1 MSKLIILITD
11 GEDQTGQALQAAKEA
26 REVGV
31 KVFTIGI
38 GKEIGAPLPNPGK
51 TGGFLKNEEGQVILT
66 KLDET
71 TLQKISLETGGSYVR
86 SVTGDIDLKTIY
98 LDQINQNL
106 EKKKFKSERR
116 KIWQERFQWFIF
128 IALLFLLFEANLGA
142 RKRETNS

>member
-1 MSKLIILITD
+1 MIH
-11 GEDQTGQALQAAKEA
+11 
-26 REVGV
+26 
-31 KVFTIGI
+31 F
-38 GKEIGAPLPNPGK
+38 PCP
-51 TGGFLKNEEGQVILT
+51 VILT

-98 LDQINQNL
+98 LNQINQTL

-128 IALLFLLFEANLGA
+128 PALLFLLYEANLA
-142 RKRETNS
+142 ERKRETNS